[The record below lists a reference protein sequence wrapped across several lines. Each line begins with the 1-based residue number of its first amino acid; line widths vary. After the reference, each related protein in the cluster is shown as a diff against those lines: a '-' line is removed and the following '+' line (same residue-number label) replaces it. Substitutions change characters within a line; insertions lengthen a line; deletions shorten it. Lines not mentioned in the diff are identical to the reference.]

1 MEHGGLNGI
10 LHGPLRGQRIV
21 GIAEARRRS
30 GVGAGIDLLAAADAH
45 LAVIPLQQAGGDL
58 RRDLGR
64 LTVVDKI
71 LRDIPGDLHLLGQDH
86 QAILAGDGPVG
97 GRNDRRAG
105 VSDGDLTGLGVD
117 LCHIR
122 VPAGIGEAG
131 RVAVKGRCVDKC
143 LVAVAPL
150 HPAAQAEAQGAGIQ
164 RHRDHR
170 GILGG
175 VVVHALHFREWT
187 HTELILALV
196 QTRDRI
202 LRRIRDAE
210 AGPGPIDV
218 LRNDVLRCAR
228 RRIPGKTDAVG
239 RGLRGEVTG
248 TQVLRHH
255 LKGQHPLTVVGTIRV
270 AHDADPR
277 ETHVHVVLP
286 VGHVIAVGGL
296 GEEGVVPVFH
306 RHRRPLG
313 LAGIEAVLVGQGG
326 IQRGDVL
333 ALQAADLPL
342 EGIRVEDLTGA
353 DMVLVVEVALPALF
367 RHLEELV
374 AVLAPAAKVAVLP
387 ALRRVDGLGVMDEA
401 ILPGVMDHVLAH
413 RKNARHEGARVEV
426 DLSAL
431 PVQGVTGIAGI
442 SRGADVVAAIAD
454 QAAAAVPLVAVA
466 VVLAAL
472 LLGEAVQQ
480 LRVPAAVVISLDA
493 QGVAGG
499 GERQIDR
506 VIIALQLD
514 KVERL
519 IIRDPVGFLA
529 QGTADEVGDALLV
542 VHCAVVE
549 GLRPGVRMVVSGQDH
564 IDPGLLRRRIDLL
577 LGSRAHTG
585 HRIGVVDRLVHDQD
599 LPGCVGRLG
608 VSDQLGQGLGGEA
621 IIGQSGHENVA
632 VDRAVVVAVAL
643 VVEGGVGVAA
653 AVLLVVAHGEEA
665 AAGQPVQHG
674 EGLVP
679 VAVVAAVVHQVAG
692 LDGQVIVRQ
701 IQPVQDAGQR
711 RVLAL
716 LQVAEDQRLHVGVDI
731 ARGEAADLRPVRPVA
746 HLIVVGGA
754 GLQVLRLGAADI
766 GRRAVREGQQAAGAV
781 IDRALRQ
788 GVLALRQAQLGA
800 LGRLGG
806 VCQPAHVQ
814 AVGTVGGIAP
824 DMGGRSVR
832 LALGQVDGSR
842 QGGGNAALAVSGRH
856 RQVLLLPVDRDEHLA
871 LRVRGPQQRLALIEP
886 HAQGRQ
892 AGGRMGDE
900 EVAGL
905 RETHHHSAGAHGV
918 GRRDGQGDGAAEA
931 HLLHVLFHNL

>member
-1 MEHGGLNGI
+1 
-10 LHGPLRGQRIV
+10 
-21 GIAEARRRS
+21 
-30 GVGAGIDLLAAADAH
+30 
-45 LAVIPLQQAGGDL
+45 
-58 RRDLGR
+58 
-64 LTVVDKI
+64 
-71 LRDIPGDLHLLGQDH
+71 
-86 QAILAGDGPVG
+86 
-97 GRNDRRAG
+97 
-105 VSDGDLTGLGVD
+105 
-117 LCHIR
+117 
-122 VPAGIGEAG
+122 
-131 RVAVKGRCVDKC
+131 
-143 LVAVAPL
+143 
-150 HPAAQAEAQGAGIQ
+150 
-164 RHRDHR
+164 
-170 GILGG
+170 
-175 VVVHALHFREWT
+175 
-187 HTELILALV
+187 
-196 QTRDRI
+196 
-202 LRRIRDAE
+202 
-210 AGPGPIDV
+210 
-218 LRNDVLRCAR
+218 
-228 RRIPGKTDAVG
+228 
-239 RGLRGEVTG
+239 
-248 TQVLRHH
+248 
-255 LKGQHPLTVVGTIRV
+255 
-270 AHDADPR
+270 
-277 ETHVHVVLP
+277 
-286 VGHVIAVGGL
+286 
-296 GEEGVVPVFH
+296 
-306 RHRRPLG
+306 
-313 LAGIEAVLVGQGG
+313 
-326 IQRGDVL
+326 
-333 ALQAADLPL
+333 
-342 EGIRVEDLTGA
+342 
-353 DMVLVVEVALPALF
+353 MVLVVEVALPALF

-413 RKNARHEGARVEV
+413 RENARHEGARVEV

-431 PVQGVTGIAGI
+431 PVQGVTGVAGI
-442 SRGADVVAAIAD
+442 GRGADVVAAAAD

-466 VVLAAL
+466 VLAAL

-480 LRVPAAVVISLDA
+480 LRVPAAVVISPDA

-514 KVERL
+514 KVEIR
-519 IIRDPVGFLA
+519 IIRDPVGLLA

-542 VHCAVVE
+542 VHRAVIE
-549 GLRPGVRMVVSGQDH
+549 RLGPGVGMVVAGQDH

-577 LGSRAHTG
+577 LGNRAHAG
-585 HRIGVVDRLVHDQD
+585 SRVGVVDRLVHDQD
-599 LPGCVGRLG
+599 LPGGVGRLG
-608 VSDQLGQGLGGEA
+608 VADQLGQGLGGEA
-621 IIGQSGHENVA
+621 VIGQGGHENVA

-643 VVEGGVGVAA
+643 VIEGGVGVAA

-679 VAVVAAVVHQVAG
+679 VAVVSAVVHQVAG

-701 IQPVQDAGQR
+701 VQPVQDASQR
-711 RVLAL
+711 RVVAL

-731 ARGEAADLRPVRPVA
+731 ARGEAADLRPARPVA

-856 RQVLLLPVDRDEHLA
+856 RQGRLLPVDRDEHLA
-871 LRVRGPQQRLALIEP
+871 LRVRGPQQRLALVEP
-886 HAQGRQ
+886 HAQGRL

-905 RETHHHSAGAHGV
+905 RETHHHSAGAHGI
-918 GRRDGQGDGAAEA
+918 GRGDGQGDGVAEA
-931 HLLHVLFHNL
+931 CLPGKTADDAGEVGAGHGAGGHLHSQGGHGAAVHRTVDGKAQNLRCAVIVRFDGLSLCVRQDVALGKGRRQLHIRRHRGDRVVPGSEIQGHGPAQHRAGLVGRHLDGGALALGVVHRDLIALGRLVAVAVHHGDLDGVAAVGQLQAGPQLSGAGDAVHLPAVHIEGGVVHARVVAVVRHAVAEGGLDVDGAARKAHARLQFLLLVHDHGLDDRVGLVLRGAAVNEGQVIEIERPLVR